1 MGIENLGL
9 KNYKEIVDNATQ
21 LVVGKPSK
29 HRQVQKARIKA
40 ILNGGADG
48 MKALLGNKMETSD
61 VDLLPAPN
69 MLQSGIDRLAQKI
82 SGIPQV
88 RVDILNHNSSDRAKV
103 RAEKLERIV
112 TSYDEKQNLNLQ
124 LSQAARWLPG
134 YGYAAWIIT
143 TRTDKNGYIYPTAEL
158 RDPFDTFPGNFGP
171 NQEPRELAV
180 LRRVPRSKL
189 AQLYPEF
196 AREILN
202 PDEDEATEAAYG
214 PGGGKVGT
222 QYESDKDNTWED
234 NTGQGVRIIEYYD
247 MGGTYVIFPEKKMIL
262 DFIPNFLSSPPFV
275 FMKRTSFDELKG
287 QYDHVIGLMAM
298 MAKINIMSAI
308 AMEDSVFTET
318 NISGEL
324 ESGQYRRGRFAINYL
339 APGTQVSKPQNN
351 IPYQLFQQIDRLE
364 RQLRLVGG
372 YPVTDDAQSPN
383 SFVTGAGLQEL
394 NGTMSLMINEYR
406 EVIKH
411 GLESMDEKRLEL
423 DSLLAAQF
431 DELRRKPIQGFYAGT
446 AFSENYAPIAD
457 IGGDFR
463 TRRVYGVMAGF
474 DEPQKIVTGL
484 QLLQAG
490 VIDVETL
497 QDNIDGL
504 DNIAK
509 VQERIRKNKAENVL
523 FESIL
528 ARSAQGDPAATMAVI
543 AIYEYPA
550 EMTDIMRMFYTPQ
563 EPQMSPEEEAMI
575 QEQMAQQQGA
585 PGGLPAPQG
594 PPSIAG
600 ALGGM

>member
-1 MGIENLGL
+1 MGIENLDI

-21 LVVGKPSK
+21 LVTGKPTK

-61 VDLLPAPN
+61 ADLLPAPN

-82 SGIPQV
+82 SGVPQV
-88 RVDILNHNSSDRAKV
+88 KVDILNHNTSDRAKV
-103 RAEKLERIV
+103 RAERLERIV

-124 LSQAARWLPG
+124 LAQVARWLPG
-134 YGYAAWIIT
+134 YGYSAWIIS
-143 TRTDKNGYIYPTAEL
+143 TRTDKNGYVYPTAEL
-158 RDPFDTFPGNFGP
+158 RDPYDTFPGNFGP
-171 NQEPRELAV
+171 DQEPRELAV
-180 LRRVPRSKL
+180 LRRVPRYKL
-189 AQLYPEF
+189 AQIYPEF
-196 AREILN
+196 AKEILN
-202 PDEDEATEAAYG
+202 PDESENQQEAAFG
-214 PGGGKVGT
+214 AGGLGQT
-222 QYESDKDNTWED
+222 YENEKQNNWED

-247 MGGTYVIFPEKKMIL
+247 LGGTYIVFPEKNMIL
-262 DFIPNFLSSPPFV
+262 DFIPNFLSTPPFV
-275 FMKRTSFDELKG
+275 FMKRVSFDELKG

-324 ESGQYRRGRFAINYL
+324 ESGQYRKGRFAINYL

-351 IPYQLFQQIDRLE
+351 VPYQLFQQVDRLE
-364 RQLRLVGG
+364 RQLRMVGG
-372 YPVTDDAQSPN
+372 YPVTDDSQSPN
-383 SFVTGAGLQEL
+383 SFVTGAGLSEL
-394 NGTMSLMINEYR
+394 NSTMSLMINEYR
-406 EVIKH
+406 EIIRH
-411 GLESMDEKRLEL
+411 GLQKMDEKRLEL
-423 DSLLAAQF
+423 DVLLGLQF
-431 DELRRKPIQGFYAGT
+431 PELNKKPIQGFYAGT
-446 AFSENYAPIAD
+446 AFAENYSPVND
-457 IGGDFR
+457 IGGDYR
-463 TRRVYGVMAGF
+463 TRRIYGVMAGF

-504 DNIAK
+504 ENIAK

-523 FESIL
+523 FESVL

-550 EMTDIMRMFYTPQ
+550 EMTEILRMFYTPQ
-563 EPQMSPEEEAMI
+563 EPQLGPAE
-575 QEQMAQQQGA
+575 EQMIAQQQQA
-585 PGGLPAPQG
+585 ALAQQG

>member
-1 MGIENLGL
+1 MGIENLDI
-9 KNYKEIVDNATQ
+9 KNYKQIVDNATQ
-21 LVVGKPSK
+21 LVTGKPTK

-61 VDLLPAPN
+61 ADLLPAPN

-82 SGIPQV
+82 SGVPQV
-88 RVDILNHNSSDRAKV
+88 RVDILNHNTSDRAKV
-103 RAEKLERIV
+103 RAERVERIV
-112 TSYDEKQNLNLQ
+112 TSFDEQQNLNLQ
-124 LSQAARWLPG
+124 LAQVARWLPG

-143 TRTDKNGYIYPTAEL
+143 TKTDKNGYVYPTAEL
-158 RDPFDTFPGNFGP
+158 RDPYDTFPGNFGP
-171 NQEPRELAV
+171 DQEPRELAV
-180 LRRVPRSKL
+180 LRRVPRYKL
-189 AQLYPEF
+189 AQIYPEF
-196 AREILN
+196 AKEILN
-202 PDEDEATEAAYG
+202 PDETDNQQEAAFG
-214 PGGGKVGT
+214 AGGLGQT
-222 QYESDKDNTWED
+222 YENEKQNNWED

-247 MGGTYVIFPEKKMIL
+247 LGGTYIVFPEKNMIL
-262 DFIPNFLSSPPFV
+262 DFIPNFLSSPPFI
-275 FMKRTSFDELKG
+275 FMKRVSFDELKG

-324 ESGQYRRGRFAINYL
+324 ESGQYRKGRFAINYL

-351 IPYQLFQQIDRLE
+351 IPYQLFQQVDRLE
-364 RQLRLVGG
+364 RQLRMVGG
-372 YPVTDDAQSPN
+372 YPVTDDSQSPN
-383 SFVTGAGLQEL
+383 SFVTGAGLNEL
-394 NGTMSLMINEYR
+394 NSTMSLMINEYR
-406 EVIKH
+406 EIIRH
-411 GLESMDEKRLEL
+411 GLQSMDEKRLEL
-423 DSLLAAQF
+423 DVLLAMQF
-431 DELRRKPIQGFYAGT
+431 PELNKKPIQGFYAGT
-446 AFSENYAPIAD
+446 AFSENYSPVQD
-457 IGGDFR
+457 IGGDYR
-463 TRRVYGVMAGF
+463 TRRIYGVMAGF

-504 DNIAK
+504 ENIAK

-523 FESIL
+523 FESVL

-543 AIYEYPA
+543 AIYEYPS
-550 EMTDIMRMFYTPQ
+550 EMTDILRMFYTPQ

-575 QEQMAQQQGA
+575 QQQQA
-585 PGGLPAPQG
+585 AAMQPQQT
-594 PPSIAG
+594 PTVAQ
-600 ALGGM
+600 ALGGV

>member
-1 MGIENLGL
+1 MGIENLDI

-21 LVVGKPSK
+21 LVTGKPTK

-61 VDLLPAPN
+61 ADLLPAPN

-82 SGIPQV
+82 SGVPQV
-88 RVDILNHNSSDRAKV
+88 RVDILNHNTSDRAKV
-103 RAEKLERIV
+103 RAEKVERIV
-112 TSYDEKQNLNLQ
+112 TSYDENQNLNLQ
-124 LSQAARWLPG
+124 LAQVARWLPG

-143 TRTDKNGYIYPTAEL
+143 TKTDKNGYVYPTAEL
-158 RDPFDTFPGNFGP
+158 RDPYDTFPGNFGP
-171 NQEPRELAV
+171 DQEPRELAV
-180 LRRVPRSKL
+180 LRRVPRYKL
-189 AQLYPEF
+189 AQIYPEF
-196 AREILN
+196 AKEILN
-202 PDEDEATEAAYG
+202 PDESENQQEAAFG
-214 PGGGKVGT
+214 AGGLGQT
-222 QYESDKDNTWED
+222 YENEKQNNWED

-247 MGGTYVIFPEKKMIL
+247 LGGTYIIFPEKNMIL
-262 DFIPNFLSSPPFV
+262 DFIPNFLSTPPFI
-275 FMKRTSFDELKG
+275 FMKRVSFDELKG

-324 ESGQYRRGRFAINYL
+324 ESGQYRKGRFAINYL

-351 IPYQLFQQIDRLE
+351 IPYQLFQQVDRLE
-364 RQLRLVGG
+364 RQLRMVGG
-372 YPVTDDAQSPN
+372 YPVTDDSQSPN
-383 SFVTGAGLQEL
+383 SFVTGAGLNEL
-394 NGTMSLMINEYR
+394 NSTMSLMINEYR
-406 EVIKH
+406 EIIRH
-411 GLESMDEKRLEL
+411 GLQSMDEKRLEL
-423 DSLLAAQF
+423 DVLLAMQF
-431 DELRRKPIQGFYAGT
+431 PELNKKPIQGFYAGT
-446 AFSENYAPIAD
+446 AFSENYSPVQD
-457 IGGDFR
+457 IGGDYR
-463 TRRVYGVMAGF
+463 TRRIYGVMAGF

-504 DNIAK
+504 ENIAK

-523 FESIL
+523 FESVL

-543 AIYEYPA
+543 AIYEYPS
-550 EMTDIMRMFYTPQ
+550 EMTDILRMFYTPQ
-563 EPQMSPEEEAMI
+563 EPQLGPEEEAMI
-575 QEQMAQQQGA
+575 AQQQQQA
-585 PGGLPAPQG
+585 ALQQG
-594 PPSIAG
+594 PPSIAS
-600 ALGGM
+600 ALGGV

>member
-1 MGIENLGL
+1 MGIENLDI
-9 KNYKEIVDNATQ
+9 KNYKQIVDNATQ
-21 LVVGKPSK
+21 LVTGKPTK

-61 VDLLPAPN
+61 ADLLPAPN

-82 SGIPQV
+82 SGVPQV
-88 RVDILNHNSSDRAKV
+88 KVDILNHNTSDRAKV
-103 RAEKLERIV
+103 RAERLERIV

-124 LSQAARWLPG
+124 LAQVARWLPG

-143 TRTDKNGYIYPTAEL
+143 TKTDKNGYVYPTAEL
-158 RDPFDTFPGNFGP
+158 RDPYDTFPGNFGP
-171 NQEPRELAV
+171 DQEPRELAV
-180 LRRVPRSKL
+180 LRRVPRYKL
-189 AQLYPEF
+189 AQIYPEF
-196 AREILN
+196 AKEILN
-202 PDEDEATEAAYG
+202 PDESENQQEAAFG
-214 PGGGKVGT
+214 AGGLGQT
-222 QYESDKDNTWED
+222 YENEKQNNWED

-247 MGGTYVIFPEKKMIL
+247 LGGTYIIFPEKNMIL
-262 DFIPNFLSSPPFV
+262 DFIPNFLSTPPFI
-275 FMKRTSFDELKG
+275 FMKRVSFDELKG

-324 ESGQYRRGRFAINYL
+324 ESGQYRKGRFAINYL

-351 IPYQLFQQIDRLE
+351 IPYQLFQQVDRLE
-364 RQLRLVGG
+364 RQLRMVGG
-372 YPVTDDAQSPN
+372 YPVTDDSQSPN
-383 SFVTGAGLQEL
+383 SFVTGAGLNEL
-394 NGTMSLMINEYR
+394 NSTMSLMINEYR
-406 EVIKH
+406 EIIRH
-411 GLESMDEKRLEL
+411 GLQKMDEKRLEL
-423 DSLLAAQF
+423 DVLLGMQF
-431 DELRRKPIQGFYAGT
+431 PELNKKPIQGFYAGT
-446 AFSENYAPIAD
+446 AFSENYSPIKD
-457 IGGDFR
+457 IGGDYR
-463 TRRVYGVMAGF
+463 TRRIYGVMAGF

-504 DNIAK
+504 ENIAK

-523 FESIL
+523 FESVL

-543 AIYEYPA
+543 AIYEYPS
-550 EMTDIMRMFYTPQ
+550 EMTDILRMFYTPQ
-563 EPQMSPEEEAMI
+563 EPQMSPEEEQMI
-575 QEQMAQQQGA
+575 QQQQMAMQG
-585 PGGLPAPQG
+585 PGQ
-594 PPSIAG
+594 PPSIAQ
-600 ALGGM
+600 ALGGV